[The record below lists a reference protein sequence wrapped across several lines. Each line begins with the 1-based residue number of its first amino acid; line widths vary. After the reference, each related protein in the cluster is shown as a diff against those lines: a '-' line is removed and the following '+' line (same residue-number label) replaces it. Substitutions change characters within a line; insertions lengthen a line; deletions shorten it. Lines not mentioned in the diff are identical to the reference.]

1 MVSKWSDK
9 PWERQKGESDKAFEA
24 FSIYRDMGAD
34 RSLRAVGQKLGKSRA
49 LMERWSV
56 SYKWLER
63 VRAYENEL
71 EKEAREQAIKD
82 RKEMI
87 RRHIGF
93 AKLMQKKAQDA
104 LRELSV
110 EDMSPKEIREY
121 IKLATDLERLTRSLE
136 NDAPKDAT
144 ESESSLADSIRDTE
158 QKRMEGNGG
167 DA

>member
-1 MVSKWSDK
+1 MSKWSDK

-121 IKLATDLERLTRSLE
+121 IRLATDLERLTRSLE
-136 NDAPKDAT
+136 NDSPKDAT
-144 ESESSLADSIRDTE
+144 ASESSLADSIMAAY

>member
-1 MVSKWSDK
+1 MI
-9 PWERQKGESDKAFEA
+9 R
-24 FSIYRDMGAD
+24 
-34 RSLRAVGQKLGKSRA
+34 
-49 LMERWSV
+49 RW
-56 SYKWLER
+56 KDQWNWTER

-71 EKEAREQAIKD
+71 EKEAREQAVKD

-104 LRELSV
+104 LRELSA

-136 NDAPKDAT
+136 DDSPNGTTA
-144 ESESSLADSIRDTE
+144 SESSLADSIMAAY
-158 QKRMEGNGG
+158 QKRMEENGG

>member
-110 EDMSPKEIREY
+110 EDMSPKEIRE
-121 IKLATDLERLTRSLE
+121 
-136 NDAPKDAT
+136 
-144 ESESSLADSIRDTE
+144 
-158 QKRMEGNGG
+158 
-167 DA
+167 